1 MYVCMMRLGSDFGTD
16 LPGPRQTRPGGR
28 GNQRLIDITKQGI
41 DVAGRTR
48 GSDQTNHRPW
58 SSRHLMSLHPP
69 TSSIP
74 YCLSS
79 QVVHLLKILT
89 IWMLSLSRECRIFPR
104 FHSFGDFLLSP
115 LKLVVLM
122 KIRLFQNIFLLVF
135 SPYPPKKKKKTELRK
150 RKNLIILVLWCKM
163 V

>member
-1 MYVCMMRLGSDFGTD
+1 MMRLGSYFPIRTYLGQD
-16 LPGPRQTRPGGR
+16 GGDR
-28 GNQRLIDITKQGI
+28 AAGETNVSSTSTKQGI

-79 QVVHLLKILT
+79 RVVRLLKILT
-89 IWMLSLSRECRIFPR
+89 IWMLSLSRECRILPR
-104 FHSFGDFLLSP
+104 FHSFGYFLSSP
-115 LKLVVLM
+115 LKLVVLV
-122 KIRLFQNIFLLVF
+122 KIRLFQNIFRLVLTLL
-135 SPYPPKKKKKTELRK
+135 PPKKKGRK
-150 RKNLIILVLWCKM
+150 INIIKRRKNSIILVLWCKM

>member
-1 MYVCMMRLGSDFGTD
+1 MMRLGSYLTVRTYLGQD
-16 LPGPRQTRPGGR
+16 GGDR
-28 GNQRLIDITKQGI
+28 AAGETNVSSTSTKQGI

-74 YCLSS
+74 YCLSFR
-79 QVVHLLKILT
+79 VVHLLKILT

-104 FHSFGDFLLSP
+104 FHSFGYFLSFL
-115 LKLVVLM
+115 LKLVVLV
-122 KIRLFQNIFLLVF
+122 KIRLFQNIFHLVLTPF
-135 SPYPPKKKKKTELRK
+135 SQKKKNRIK
-150 RKNLIILVLWCKM
+150 RR
-163 V
+163 

>member
-1 MYVCMMRLGSDFGTD
+1 MMRLGSYFTVRTYLGQDGGDREAGETD
-16 LPGPRQTRPGGR
+16 VSSTS
-28 GNQRLIDITKQGI
+28 TKQGI

-79 QVVHLLKILT
+79 RVVHLLKILT
-89 IWMLSLSRECRIFPR
+89 IWMLSLSPERCIFPR
-104 FHSFGDFLLSP
+104 FHSFGYFLSSP

-122 KIRLFQNIFLLVF
+122 KIRLFQSIFYLVLTTH
-135 SPYPPKKKKKTELRK
+135 SPKKEGGGAE
-150 RKNLIILVLWCKM
+150 
-163 V
+163 

>member
-1 MYVCMMRLGSDFGTD
+1 MKRYRETGQHFTVQTYLGQD
-16 LPGPRQTRPGGR
+16 GGDR
-28 GNQRLIDITKQGI
+28 AAGETNVSSTSTKQGI

-79 QVVHLLKILT
+79 RVVHLLKILS
-89 IWMLSLSRECRIFPR
+89 IWLLSLSRECRKFPR
-104 FHSFGDFLLSP
+104 CCSFGYFLSSL
-115 LKLVVLM
+115 LKWVILM
-122 KIRLFQNIFLLVF
+122 KIRIFQNIFHLVF
-135 SPYPPKKKKKTELRK
+135 YPPKNRMKR
-150 RKNLIILVLWCKM
+150 RKNSVILVLWCKM
-163 V
+163 IV